1 MLLFKVFLT
10 ILSFT
15 FMAGKYKEIEYR
27 QKIVSKYNK
36 SFTLISFKFIRDK
49 KGVQAQY
56 QKGKVVHE
64 IDPNTFSFIDKTSN
78 EGLKNYELTNEELGL
93 ASTEELFKSFDKID
107 FPEQTNFSNAM
118 FPDFPIWHI
127 IVDGKDYQSNVNT
140 EFYDKINELINI
152 KKIEEYVRNKYNN

>member
-1 MLLFKVFLT
+1 MT
-10 ILSFT
+10 
-15 FMAGKYKEIEYR
+15 GKYKEIEYR

-36 SFTLISFKFIRDK
+36 SFTLISIKFIRDK

-56 QKGKVVHE
+56 QKGKVVQE

-107 FPEQTNFSNAM
+107 FPEQTNFSNSM